1 MIGASSMTIIEYKL
15 DPQDQPRSYHPKT
28 VPDYVSDGGYWF
40 NLDNEKMIGVGLEG
54 SIPESISTFNLA
66 ELQARQRAIHEKYPM
81 KKIYEQDNLD
91 ADDMTD
97 DEVDA
102 FVKVWWDAR

>member
-1 MIGASSMTIIEYKL
+1 MTIIEYKL

-28 VPDYVSDGGYWF
+28 VPYYVSDGGYWI
-40 NLDNEKMIGVGLEG
+40 NSDNEKMIGVGVEG
-54 SIPESISTFNLA
+54 SIPDTIPTFNLA
-66 ELQARQRAIHEKYPM
+66 ELQERQRAIQAKYPF

-97 DEVDA
+97 DEVNALIKD
-102 FVKVWWDAR
+102 WWDARS

>member
-1 MIGASSMTIIEYKL
+1 MTIIEYKL
-15 DPQDQPRSYHPKT
+15 DPQDEPRSYHPKT
-28 VPDYVSDGGYWF
+28 VPDYVSDGGYWI
-40 NLDNEKMIGVGLEG
+40 NSDNEKMIGVGVEG
-54 SIPESISTFNLA
+54 IIPDTIPTFNLA
-66 ELQARQRAIHEKYPM
+66 ELQERQRAIQAKYPF

-102 FVKVWWDAR
+102 FVKEWWDARS